1 MLRQIAPRLTASGA
15 AARLDAE
22 VSRAER
28 EKAAYDEE
36 GVFERSH
43 GWHVRFK
50 HVFESPNTL
59 RQERAFAAAATEGIA
74 GRRVLEI
81 GCGDGAHAQEL
92 SAAGAGYVLGI
103 DIAETFIARAR
114 ERAVPGRLEFALA
127 DASAPLDGTFDLVYG
142 RAILH
147 HLDYRPVL
155 ERLYAE
161 NLSAGG
167 RMVFMEPLGSSLL
180 IRLFHAV
187 APSAQTRDEKPFDR
201 GDLAWLRRTFRGG
214 LDVLPINYLSFPL
227 GLASSFLF
235 ARADNPLL
243 RAADRADVWI
253 ARHVPEL
260 VPRFRQAIFVIAKD
274 MG

>member
-1 MLRQIAPRLTASGA
+1 VT
-15 AARLDAE
+15 
-22 VSRAER
+22 RAER
-28 EKAAYDEE
+28 EKAAYDEQ

-50 HVFESPNTL
+50 HVFESPNT
-59 RQERAFAAAATEGIA
+59 RRHEKAFHDLATDGIR

-81 GCGDGAHAQEL
+81 GCGDGTHAEEL
-92 SAAGAGYVLGI
+92 LSAGAGYVLGI

-114 ERAVPGRLEFALA
+114 ERAVPGRLEFARA
-127 DASAPLDGTFDLVYG
+127 DAAEPRAGTFDLVYG

-147 HLDYRPVL
+147 HLDYRTVL

-161 NLSAGG
+161 NLSPGG

-187 APSAQTRDEKPFDR
+187 APSAQTADEKPFDK
-201 GDLAWLRRTFRGG
+201 GDVQWLARAFPALEI
-214 LDVLPINYLSFPL
+214 LPINYLSFPL
-227 GLASSFLF
+227 GLVSSFLF
-235 ARADNPLL
+235 ARPDNALL
-243 RAADRADVWI
+243 RMADRVDMWLT
-253 ARHVPEL
+253 RSLPSMG
-260 VPRFRQAIFVIAKD
+260 PRFRQAIFVIRKD